1 MVKKS
6 SVKWI
11 LFAFITILLP
21 CGVFAEDL
29 ELISDKY
36 IFYNLNDNK
45 ILMQKNE
52 NEETQVASLTK
63 IMTTIVAIENIE
75 NFDEKVT
82 ITKEMVNNI
91 EWDVAKIGL
100 KAGDIVTYNDL
111 LYGAILPSGADCVN
125 ALAISIS
132 ESYLEFVK
140 LMNNKAKDLK
150 LEHTHFENAVGL
162 YSKENYST
170 AYDMAEILKYSLKNK
185 KFKQIFETKEYTLTN
200 GKKIKSTLKAYNQKV
215 GEDISYITGAKT
227 GYIKLAGNC
236 LASTATIDNVNYLLV
251 TLNAYSSKKSPH
263 ILDAVSTYK
272 YFSSNYSYKSIL
284 EKNDVIINLKTKYAK
299 EKNIDIHSNQEYK
312 YYLKNDFNKENLEYE
327 YDGVNEISFF
337 TKNGTILGKVKIKL
351 NNETLKTFDLIYN
364 EKLTFSLIS
373 FLWIN
378 KIYVIVIAL
387 FMILILKLKKKRKIK
402 HRRLRTKV
410 GYN

>member
-1 MVKKS
+1 MVKKNNLIKAIF
-6 SVKWI
+6 VVI
-11 LFAFITILLP
+11 IALLY
-21 CGVFAEDL
+21 CDIFAENL
-29 ELISDKY
+29 NLISDKY
-36 IFYNLNDNK
+36 ILYNLNDNK

-75 NFDEKVT
+75 NFNKKVT
-82 ITKEMVNNI
+82 ITEEMVNNI
-91 EWDVAKIGL
+91 KWDVAKIGL
-100 KAGDIVTYNDL
+100 KVGDVVTYNDL
-111 LYGAILPSGADCVN
+111 LYGAILPSAADCVN

-132 ESYLEFVK
+132 GSYEKYVK
-140 LMNNKAKDLK
+140 LMNDKVKKLK
-150 LEHTHFENAVGL
+150 LKHTHFENVVGL
-162 YSKENYST
+162 YSKDNYST
-170 AYDMAEILKYSLKNK
+170 AYDMAEILKYALKNK
-185 KFKQIFETKEYTLTN
+185 KFKQIFETKEYTLSN
-200 GKKIKSTLKAYNQKV
+200 KKKIKSTLKTYNQKI

-236 LASTATIDNVNYLLV
+236 LASTAKIDNVNYLLI
-251 TLNAYSSKKSPH
+251 TLNAYSSQNSPH

-272 YFSSNYSYKSIL
+272 YFSSNYSYKTIL
-284 EKNDVIINLKTKYAK
+284 TKKDVIASLKTKYAK
-299 EKNIDIHSNQEYK
+299 EKTIDIHSDKEYE

-337 TKNGTILGKVKIKL
+337 TKKGTILGKVKIKL

-378 KIYVIVIAL
+378 KIYIVAMAL
-387 FMILILKLKKKRKIK
+387 FIIFTIKSKKIK
-402 HRRLRTKV
+402 KIKRRRLRVKA
-410 GYN
+410 G

>member
-1 MVKKS
+1 MVKKNS
-6 SVKWI
+6 TKWI
-11 LFAFITILLP
+11 FLIFVTILS
-21 CGVFAEDL
+21 CNVFAENLD
-29 ELISDKY
+29 LISDKY
-36 IFYNLNDNK
+36 ILYNLNDNK
-45 ILMQKNE
+45 VLMQKDE

-75 NFDEKVT
+75 NFEEKVT

-100 KAGDIVTYNDL
+100 KAGDTVTYNDL
-111 LYGAILPSGADCVN
+111 LYGAILPSAADCVN

-132 ESYLEFVK
+132 GSYTKFVK
-140 LMNNKAKDLK
+140 LMNDKVKDLK
-150 LEHTHFENAVGL
+150 LEHTHFENVVGL

-185 KFKQIFETKEYTLTN
+185 KFKQVFETKEYTLTN
-200 GKKIKSTLKAYNQKV
+200 GKKVKSTLKTYNQKI

-236 LASTATIDNVNYLLV
+236 LASTATIDNVDYLLV

-272 YFSSNYSYKSIL
+272 YFSTNYSYKSIVD
-284 EKNDVIINLKTKYAK
+284 KNDVVINLKTKYAK
-299 EKNIDIHSNQEYK
+299 EKNIDIHSNKEYK
-312 YYLKNDFNKENLEYE
+312 YYLKNDFNKDNLEYE
-327 YDGVNEISFF
+327 YNGINEISFF
-337 TKNGTILGKVKIKL
+337 TKKGTVLGKVKIKL

-364 EKLTFSLIS
+364 ETLTFSLIS
-373 FLWIN
+373 FLWIK
-378 KIYVIVIAL
+378 KIYVIAIVL
-387 FMILILKLKKKRKIK
+387 FVFLILKINKKKKLK
-402 HRRLRTKV
+402 HRRLKTKV
-410 GYN
+410 G